1 MEDFIPRKEH
11 EEFCRRMEAENR
23 RLEDENNRQNKRVG
37 VIEGKLEELIDLS
50 TSIKSMTT
58 EIKTMTK
65 EIEKMGKRLE
75 ALEGRDGATWRT
87 VVTHVI
93 TAAVSA
99 VVCYF
104 FTQIGM

>member
-1 MEDFIPRKEH
+1 
-11 EEFCRRMEAENR
+11 
-23 RLEDENNRQNKRVG
+23 
-37 VIEGKLEELIDLS
+37 
-50 TSIKSMTT
+50 
-58 EIKTMTK
+58 MTK